1 MATLL
6 KRFDNLVLK
15 KRNRIMLYVIPQA
28 FYLLWLFF
36 CHGLYYVTCD
46 DVVINSMA
54 AGGWG
59 EPTQYLCVESPILG
73 YLTQLLFRICPDI
86 NWLGVIYIG
95 LMIAGTVMIDI
106 ILAEK
111 EGSFLGTCLMSVIAW
126 NCCFLLWSY
135 FTFTIVSYTCA
146 ISGMLWCMEAVKRKQ
161 YIPQMLPGM
170 LLLTFGMLIRATS
183 VYSLIIVIGFYAVY
197 ELLFKKNWRLI
208 LLSMLIVAEVNIVKQ
223 TDLMLNA
230 QSHIQTEYRIW
241 NSARSAVGDYLT
253 PEQFAENGNFS
264 DADVQ
269 AFYGAFLWD
278 RELYSSEKLQEVKA
292 VNMPELRK
300 NNFFQFYLEFV
311 NIWEDLT
318 GWNNYYS
325 FYFILFLII
334 LLFEIFSRNGRLR
347 EILLVCAGA
356 LSTRFLF
363 FVLGRMV
370 YRVLMPGY
378 LFAILCILCMSEKFW
393 RKNRPVMVYL
403 TAILVMDIF
412 LLRAFYV
419 SQTGTDWVYEKS
431 NYKVLEYLSEN
442 KDKLFL
448 PCTGIAYSLE
458 MAKTVPEFKGKDY
471 ISNLIGNWNIYSDRY
486 YKFLESYDICNPDR
500 LVLDLP
506 DSDVIRLVMT
516 GGQEL
521 PDYIIEFIEER
532 TSLKVSAEL
541 EESIVGTGYGDWN
554 IYSIHTTADES
565 GKRSAYD

>member
-1 MATLL
+1 LL
-6 KRFDNLVLK
+6 KRFDNFVLK
-15 KRNRIMLYVIPQA
+15 KRNRIILYVIPKA

-59 EPTQYLCVESPILG
+59 EPTQYLCVESPVLG

-86 NWLGVIYIG
+86 NWLGVIYVG
-95 LMIAGTVMIDI
+95 LMLAGTVMIDI
-106 ILAEK
+106 LLAEK
-111 EGSFLGTCLMSVIAW
+111 ESSFPETCLMSVVTW

-146 ISGMLWCMEAVKRKQ
+146 IAGMLWCMEAVKRKQ
-161 YIPQMLPGM
+161 YLPRILPGM
-170 LLLTFGMLIRATS
+170 LLLTSGMLIRATS

-197 ELLFKKNWRLI
+197 ELLFRKNWRFM
-208 LLSMLIVAEVNIVKQ
+208 LLCIFIVAEVNIVKQ
-223 TDLMLNA
+223 TDRILNE
-230 QSHIQTEYRIW
+230 QSNIQMEYRIW

-253 PEQFAENGNFS
+253 PEQVAESRNFS
-264 DADVQ
+264 DAGIQ

-278 RELYSSEKLQEVKA
+278 RELYSSEKLREVKA

-300 NNFFQFYLEFV
+300 NNFLRFYLEFV
-311 NIWEDLT
+311 NIWKDLT
-318 GWNNYYS
+318 GWNDYYS
-325 FYFILFLII
+325 YYFILFSII
-334 LLFEIFSRNGRLR
+334 LLFEIFRGDGHLR

-363 FVLGRMV
+363 FVLGRTV

-378 LFAILCILCMSEKFW
+378 LFAILCILCLSQRF
-393 RKNRPVMVYL
+393 RKKSRSVIVYL

-419 SQTGTDWVYEKS
+419 SQTDTNWVYEKS

-448 PCTGIAYSLE
+448 HCTGIAYSLE
-458 MAKTVPEFKGKDY
+458 MAKTVPEFSGKDY
-471 ISNLIGNWNIYSDRY
+471 TSNLIGNWNIYSDSY
-486 YKFLESYDICNPDR
+486 YKFLENYNIYNPDR
-500 LVLDLP
+500 LVLDFP

-532 TSLKVSAEL
+532 TGLKVTAKL
-541 EESIVGTGYGDWN
+541 EESITGTGYGDWN
-554 IYSIHTTADES
+554 IYSIHTTADKS
-565 GKRSAYD
+565 